1 MSANSSVIPDA
12 RSAIRDPGD
21 RKARHFSGRPQSQI
35 GMRGAASL
43 ALLSLAACEP
53 RRGAALDELMP
64 CAELVLAAGEF
75 TANECRLEA
84 NGEALHVKFAQG
96 DAGAVAGNISLEV
109 IDAHGDVRQLLV
121 EPGVSRYLAP
131 RVHDVDGDGRA
142 DLLVGRD
149 SGNVNTVSGVWIFSG
164 ERGVY
169 ERVGEI
175 SGVSV
180 THTEDGLV
188 AVASRLSA
196 AAWNVGFHLLDQRG
210 LQLMAS
216 VEIEGIEQR
225 GEVLRTR
232 CRLSEDAALAEL
244 QLSPPE
250 AQAKFCADP
259 VTIGVFER

>member
-1 MSANSSVIPDA
+1 MNRAL
-12 RSAIRDPGD
+12 
-21 RKARHFSGRPQSQI
+21 FFF
-35 GMRGAASL
+35 
-43 ALLSLAACEP
+43 ALLALAACEP
-53 RRGAALDELMP
+53 RRGAALEELMP

-75 TANECRLEA
+75 AANECRIEA
-84 NGEALHVKFAQG
+84 NGEALHVKYAQG
-96 DAGAVAGNISLEV
+96 DAGAVAGNVSLEL
-109 IDAHGDVRQLLV
+109 IDAHGDVRQLMV

-149 SGNVNTVSGVWIFSG
+149 AGNVNTVSGVWIFSG

-180 THTEDGLV
+180 TPTEDGLV
-188 AVASRLSA
+188 AVGSRSSA
-196 AAWNVGFHLLDQRG
+196 AAWNIAFHQLDGRG
-210 LQLMAS
+210 LRLMAS

-225 GEVLRTR
+225 GDVLRTR
-232 CRLSEDAALAEL
+232 CLLNDGSGLAEL
-244 QLSPPE
+244 GLAPAE

-259 VTIGVFER
+259 ATIRVFER